1 MGKKLR
7 NVDYDYYLGLDIGS
21 DSVGW
26 AVTDADYVIPKFNGN
41 AMWGIHLF
49 DEGQTSA
56 ERRGFRSARRRTQRK
71 KERLSLLEMLFDEE
85 ICKKD
90 CTFFRRLHESNL
102 WPEDKS
108 GDDKYA
114 VFADENYT
122 DKDFCKE
129 YPTIYHLRYELI
141 KNKEPHDVRLVFLA
155 LHHIIKNR
163 GHFLFDSLSSAE
175 DFDSVYGA
183 LCSYLGDNEIQL
195 NCSDIEQFKDI
206 LKDRHQG
213 KIEKTKNLASLFGIT
228 KKSNPVSYAVMAVLS
243 GSTVKMCDLFDDD
256 ELKTAEKNSISF
268 KSGYEENEEIYAS
281 VLGERFEL
289 VELLKAVYD
298 WAVLADILDGK
309 KYISEAKVAVYEK
322 HKNDLKTL
330 KKYVKTYL
338 PEKYNEIFKIS
349 DGKCDNYVAYSAHI
363 KESGKTGELKKTCN
377 SEDFCAYLK
386 KTLGKNADPL
396 YKEMFDEIENK
407 TFMPKQ
413 VTKDNGV
420 IPMQINE
427 EELKA
432 VLDNAKEYLPFLNS
446 CDENG
451 VSVYDKIIKIFEY
464 RIPYYVGP
472 LNTHTKK
479 SWLKRKDGEK
489 IYPWNFNDVV
499 DVDAS
504 AEKFINNLTSKCTYL
519 PQCDV
524 IPKDSLLYSKFAVLN
539 EINNLKINGEDIP
552 VELKQR
558 IYNDLFMTRRKV
570 TVSKLKDYLKS
581 LGCLK
586 NDDVLS
592 GVDANIKSSLK
603 PYLDFKDYEN
613 LSPKDKEDIIASS
626 VIFGDDKK
634 LLKKR
639 LKKLFPEKLTDD
651 DIKKI
656 CKLKYSGWSRL
667 SKEFLCDVE
676 FTYKKT
682 GEVMNIIT
690 ALWETN
696 FNLMQILYSEDFCPG
711 DDEKKTVNDKINEL
725 SSDGKEH
732 SMRELVDS
740 LYVSPKVKRPILRSL
755 LIAKEI
761 EKIQGKPPKKIFIE
775 VARGIDNREERH
787 RDSRKNRLM
796 ELYKS
801 CKKEAEKFCPDFDV
815 LSKSLNDEDESR
827 LRSDKLYFYYIQL
840 GRCMY
845 TGDEISLG
853 ELMNGNSRFDID
865 HIYPQ
870 SKIKDDSLTNRVLVN
885 KTVNADKTNVYPIDA
900 AVQTKMSPYWQM
912 LRNSGLISEETYKR
926 LTRKTPLTDDEL
938 SAFVSR
944 QLTETQQSTK
954 AVAHILEQLYPKPKT
969 EIVYVKAALAHAFR
983 QKNDM
988 LKCREVNDLHHA
1000 KDAYLNIV
1008 VGNAY
1013 NVKVTH
1019 NKINFIK
1026 GLQNND
1032 KRYTVNPEN
1041 FFNYDIPGAWSVKDS
1056 MNTVRR
1062 FMNKN
1067 NIRYTRFPRKK
1078 QGGLFKINPL
1088 KKGKGQVPLKAS
1100 GARSSIEKYGGY
1112 DKATSA
1118 YFSYVE
1124 YTDKK
1129 GKIVRQMFPV
1139 NLYEVK
1145 EYEADMQGFV
1155 TNRIDGASSVK
1166 ILLPCVKYDACISF
1180 DGCRMY
1186 ISNKTEERLGY
1197 KPGIQLVLG
1206 YKYERYIRNIE
1217 NYLSN
1222 HKDRGIIP
1230 RDNISAEENIE
1241 LYDILTGKML
1251 NTVLRVKF
1259 SGIGKKLEN
1268 RREKFV
1274 LCSPEEQ
1281 CYVLNEILKILHA
1294 NVLSGDLRLI
1304 GESGQAGVMVTN
1316 GKFSEIKDVHS
1327 IKLINQSVTG
1337 LFEQEID
1344 LLK

>member
-1 MGKKLR
+1 MGNKLR
-7 NVDYDYYLGLDIGS
+7 NVDDYYLGLDIGTE
-21 DSVGW
+21 SVGW
-26 AVTDADYVIPKFNGN
+26 AVTDKDYVIPKFKGN
-41 AMWGIHLF
+41 AMWGVHLF
-49 DEGQTSA
+49 DEGETSVK
-56 ERRGFRSARRRTQRK
+56 RRGFRSARRRTQRK
-71 KERLSLLEMLFDEE
+71 RERLALLEALFDEE
-85 ICKKD
+85 ISKKD
-90 CTFFRRLHESNL
+90 CTFFRRLHESDL

-122 DKDFCKE
+122 DKDFHKE
-129 YPTIYHLRYELI
+129 CPTIYHLRYELI

-175 DFDSVYGA
+175 DFNSAYETM
-183 LCSYLGDNEIQL
+183 CSYLSDNEIQL
-195 NCSDIEQFKDI
+195 NCSDIEQFKAI
-206 LKDRHQG
+206 LKDRRQG

-228 KKSNPVSYAVMAVLS
+228 KKSDPVSYAVMAVLS
-243 GSTVKMCDLFDDD
+243 GSTVKMCDLFGDD
-256 ELKTAEKNSISF
+256 ELKTVEKNNISF
-268 KSGYEENEEIYAS
+268 ASGYEENEEIYAS
-281 VLGERFEL
+281 VLGDRFEL
-289 VELLKAVYD
+289 VNILKAVYD

-349 DGKCDNYVAYSAHI
+349 DGKKDNYVAYSGHI
-363 KESGKTGELKKTCN
+363 KESGKTGELKKTCD
-377 SEDFCAYLK
+377 SENFCAYLK
-386 KTLGKNADPL
+386 KTLGKNADL
-396 YKEMFDEIENK
+396 SYKEMFDEIENK

-413 VTKDNGV
+413 VTKSNGV
-420 IPMQINE
+420 VPMQVNE

-432 VLDNAKEYLPFLNS
+432 ILDNAKDYLPFLNS

-472 LNTHTKK
+472 LNTHTEK
-479 SWLKRKDGEK
+479 SWLKRKDGVK
-489 IYPWNFNDVV
+489 IYPWNFDDVV
-499 DVDAS
+499 DIDSS

-519 PQCDV
+519 PECDV
-524 IPKDSLLYSKFAVLN
+524 IPKCSLLYSKFTVLN
-539 EINNLKINGEDIP
+539 EINNLKLNGEDIP
-552 VELKQR
+552 VELKQG

-570 TVSKLKDYLKS
+570 TVKQIKDYLKAR
-581 LGCLK
+581 GCYD
-586 NDDVLS
+586 NNDVLS
-592 GVDANIKSSLK
+592 GIDTTVKSSLK
-603 PYLDFKDYEN
+603 SYFDFKDFES
-613 LSPKDKEDIIASS
+613 LTFDDKESIIASS

-639 LKKLFPEKLTDD
+639 LKKLFPEKLTDE

-656 CKLKYSGWSRL
+656 CKLKYTGWSRL

-682 GEVMNIIT
+682 GEVMNVIT

-696 FNLMQILYSEDFCPG
+696 YNLMQILYSEDFCCDG
-711 DDEKKTVNDKINEL
+711 DEKKNLNDKLDEL
-725 SSDGKEH
+725 SYTGDQH
-732 SMRELVDS
+732 SLRKAVDA
-740 LYVSPKVKRPILRSL
+740 LYVSPKVKRPILRAL

-761 EKIQGKPPKKIFIE
+761 EKIQERPPKKIFVE

-787 RDSRKNRLM
+787 RDSRKSRLM
-796 ELYKS
+796 ELYKN
-801 CKKEAEKFCPDFDV
+801 CKKEAEKFCPYFDA
-815 LSKSLNDEDESR
+815 LSKKLSDEDESK

-840 GRCMY
+840 GHCMY
-845 TGDEISLG
+845 TGEEISLG
-853 ELMNGNSRFDID
+853 ELMNGNGRFDID

-885 KTVNADKTNVYPIDA
+885 RTVNADKTNVYPIDS
-900 AVQTKMSPYWQM
+900 AVQAKMSPYWQM
-912 LRNSGLISEETYKR
+912 LRSSGLISEETYKR

-983 QKNDM
+983 QSNDM

-1019 NKINFIK
+1019 NKVNFIK

-1032 KRYTVNPEN
+1032 KGYTVNPEK
-1041 FFNYDIPGAWSVKDS
+1041 FFSHDIPGAWSVKDS

-1088 KKGKGQVPLKAS
+1088 KKGNGQVPLKAS
-1100 GARSSIEKYGGY
+1100 GARSCIKKYGGY

-1129 GKIVRQMFPV
+1129 GKAVRQMFPV

-1155 TNRIDGASSVK
+1155 TSRIDGASNVK
-1166 ILLPCVKYDACISF
+1166 ILIPCVKYDACISF
-1180 DGCRMY
+1180 DGCRMFM
-1186 ISNKTEERLGY
+1186 SNKTGNRIGY

-1206 YKYERYIRNIE
+1206 YKYEKYIRNIT
-1217 NYLSN
+1217 NYLTK
-1222 HKDRGIIP
+1222 HKDREIIP
-1230 RDNISAEENIE
+1230 RDNISAEENTE
-1241 LYDILTGKML
+1241 LYDVLTGKML
-1251 NTVLRVKF
+1251 NTVLSVKF
-1259 SGIGKKLEN
+1259 SGIGKKLEKH
-1268 RREKFV
+1268 REEFV

-1294 NVLSGDLRLI
+1294 NVLLGDLRLI
-1304 GESGQAGVMVTN
+1304 GESPNAGVMLTN
-1316 GKFSEIKDVHS
+1316 AKFSEIKDVHS